1 MTFLPNR
8 KPGPDRLRIRCS
20 IHHYLPLEVSLESSS
35 EKIRPE
41 ETIHVEYPPL
51 RPGNTIECHGF
62 SGGFDPSVAS
72 DPFNFERASGACKAI
87 PCGSST
93 TSRVQSPSTTGTW
106 SIRSSDIQP
115 DPSFHRRNDPSPEP
129 HEDFRTTS
137 QGRIRR
143 VPKPRE
149 ASPPSR
155 RTDGASHTDAAEPPR
170 ATQNSNGPTRTESS
184 GIDAAARS
192 SNSSETHPPS
202 PGLGRRGC
210 PSRDT
215 SPRRSAAIAA
225 GRTSSRERR
234 FGAVGEGVPPRRV
247 ATGDVVCVK
256 GPETPRHW
264 HRLLMRS
271 TERRSLRTAM
281 AWAVTR

>member
-93 TSRVQSPSTTGTW
+93 TSRVQSPSITRTW
-106 SIRSSDIQP
+106 SIR
-115 DPSFHRRNDPSPEP
+115 SFHRRNDPSPEP

-155 RTDGASHTDAAEPPR
+155 RTARRT
-170 ATQNSNGPTRTESS
+170 PTR
-184 GIDAAARS
+184 RS
-192 SNSSETHPPS
+192 PLAPPKIRT
-202 PGLGRRGC
+202 GRRGRN
-210 PSRDT
+210 PRESTRPPGPRTRPRPIPRPLDSVGVDARRGT
-215 SPRRSAAIAA
+215 RHPVAVPQSQLGVPRR
-225 GRTSSRERR
+225 GRDALALSGKGCRRDELPRGTSS
-234 FGAVGEGVPPRRV
+234 A
-247 ATGDVVCVK
+247 
-256 GPETPRHW
+256 
-264 HRLLMRS
+264 
-271 TERRSLRTAM
+271 
-281 AWAVTR
+281 

>member
-1 MTFLPNR
+1 VAPAKQSHADRRRLRESSPRQSPGLGPFDRSIAETTHRPNR
-8 KPGPDRLRIRCS
+8 TKT
-20 IHHYLPLEVSLESSS
+20 S
-35 EKIRPE
+35 ER
-41 ETIHVEYPPL
+41 
-51 RPGNTIECHGF
+51 
-62 SGGFDPSVAS
+62 
-72 DPFNFERASGACKAI
+72 
-87 PCGSST
+87 
-93 TSRVQSPSTTGTW
+93 
-106 SIRSSDIQP
+106 
-115 DPSFHRRNDPSPEP
+115 HRKRR
-129 HEDFRTTS
+129 F
-137 QGRIRR
+137 RR

-170 ATQNSNGPTRTESS
+170 ATRKANEPTRTASS

-192 SNSSETHPPS
+192 SNSSETHPRIPPS

-215 SPRRSAAIAA
+215 SPRRGAAIAE

-234 FGAVGEGVPPRRV
+234 FGAVGEGVPPRRD
-247 ATGDVVCVK
+247 AAGDVVRVK
-256 GPETPRHW
+256 GPETPRSW